1 MNKFRFNPSA
11 IGWLCVGLLLAGIL
25 EKHAVGSGVQLACET
40 LVPKKE
46 NSALELTLLALLGL
60 PILGILYL
68 REKAPIFLIFSASAV
83 LVILFFV
90 LNSAQA
96 SVFANLDPRTVTV
109 EKIWGS
115 SDTDEGEG
123 NNDSVTK
130 SGDQPDF
137 PSL

>member
-46 NSALELTLLALLGL
+46 NSALELTLLALAGL

-68 REKAPIFLIFSASAV
+68 REKAPIFLIFSASAII
-83 LVILFFV
+83 VILFFV

-96 SVFANLDPRTVTV
+96 SVVV
-109 EKIWGS
+109 EKIWS
-115 SDTDEGEG
+115 SRDSGVSEGG
-123 NNDSVTK
+123 NDSVTR
-130 SGDQPDF
+130 SGNQPDF